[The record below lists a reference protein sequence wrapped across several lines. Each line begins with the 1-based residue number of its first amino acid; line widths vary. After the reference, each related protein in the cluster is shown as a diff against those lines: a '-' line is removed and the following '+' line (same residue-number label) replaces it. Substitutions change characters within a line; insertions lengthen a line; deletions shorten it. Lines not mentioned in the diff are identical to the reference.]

1 MRKTKKQHE
10 DAAHNG
16 KNHENKSLMGPLKS
30 SGAPGKYS
38 LFPPPPLGGPAF
50 SYSCSHSDYFTT
62 FHKLKLCVVERKR
75 ERWRERER
83 DGERE
88 RDREKE
94 TERERERER
103 ERVRERERER
113 RG

>member
-1 MRKTKKQHE
+1 
-10 DAAHNG
+10 
-16 KNHENKSLMGPLKS
+16 MGPLKS

-88 RDREKE
+88 RDRE
-94 TERERERER
+94 RERER
-103 ERVRERERER
+103 ERVREREREKGLR
-113 RG
+113 TLKHKLKLSSHPYSTRCQVEGSFNY